1 MKKNNLLIF
10 VNNINSALLMSSKLL
25 EKKNKICDVS
35 IIIEERYSDGKIEFK
50 FRNQYSKLIKKI
62 FSSIDCK
69 KIYFYRRP
77 DNYEMF
83 SLKNFFYILKIKKKN
98 EEYKEQINN
107 FIKSNKIDLNLVN
120 EVWFSN
126 DLISKIFL
134 NNFNCSHSYFFHGL
148 GDIMILKKKNLL
160 LSLIDR
166 FKFIVNNNFY
176 NIYYLYNNKKVKFYS
191 LHKKNYNNK
200 IFNLPSEI
208 NKNFYKIILSK
219 LSKKYRKLV
228 FKKKIVLITD
238 NIILQ
243 KFNSYKAKQFSKI
256 YVKHLIIFFKK
267 NKIKISNYIFLFKW
281 KGSVPDFHKKIFKN
295 EFRNN
300 KLTIKDINEYLK
312 DYIPLELLIPNLKP
326 NFIMSYYSTINFF
339 LKNMFPK
346 IKIVNTFKI
355 YKSIEKDYLKYHR
368 VNNLNKLLKNSEKIK
383 KLVSVPYDMS
393 V

>member
-1 MKKNNLLIF
+1 
-10 VNNINSALLMSSKLL
+10 
-25 EKKNKICDVS
+25 
-35 IIIEERYSDGKIEFK
+35 
-50 FRNQYSKLIKKI
+50 
-62 FSSIDCK
+62 
-69 KIYFYRRP
+69 
-77 DNYEMF
+77 
-83 SLKNFFYILKIKKKN
+83 
-98 EEYKEQINN
+98 
-107 FIKSNKIDLNLVN
+107 
-120 EVWFSN
+120 
-126 DLISKIFL
+126 
-134 NNFNCSHSYFFHGL
+134 
-148 GDIMILKKKNLL
+148 
-160 LSLIDR
+160 
-166 FKFIVNNNFY
+166 
-176 NIYYLYNNKKVKFYS
+176 
-191 LHKKNYNNK
+191 
-200 IFNLPSEI
+200 
-208 NKNFYKIILSK
+208 
-219 LSKKYRKLV
+219 
-228 FKKKIVLITD
+228 LITD

>member
-1 MKKNNLLIF
+1 M
-10 VNNINSALLMSSKLL
+10 
-25 EKKNKICDVS
+25 
-35 IIIEERYSDGKIEFK
+35 
-50 FRNQYSKLIKKI
+50 
-62 FSSIDCK
+62 
-69 KIYFYRRP
+69 
-77 DNYEMF
+77 
-83 SLKNFFYILKIKKKN
+83 
-98 EEYKEQINN
+98 
-107 FIKSNKIDLNLVN
+107 
-120 EVWFSN
+120 
-126 DLISKIFL
+126 
-134 NNFNCSHSYFFHGL
+134 
-148 GDIMILKKKNLL
+148 

-176 NIYYLYNNKKVKFYS
+176 EIYYLYNHKKVKFYS
-191 LHKKNYNNK
+191 LYKKNYNNK

-208 NKNFYKIILSK
+208 NKDFYKMILSK
-219 LSKKYRKLV
+219 LSKKYSKLV

-295 EFRNN
+295 EFMNN
-300 KLTIKDINEYLK
+300 KLIIKDINEYLK

-339 LKNMFPK
+339 LKSMFPK

-355 YKSIEKDYLKYHR
+355 HKSIEKDYLKYHR
-368 VNNLNKLLKNSEKIK
+368 VNNLNKLLENSEKIK